1 MNNDINRLDNVFDEL
16 GNVHNS
22 ETLNE
27 NLNDLESNVDKLV
40 ALGLRK
46 IEEFKS
52 QKEQAFDPFL
62 IAAKGRKK
70 GNQNDLKDKLKNKKK

>member
-46 IEEFKS
+46 IEEFK
-52 QKEQAFDPFL
+52 P
-62 IAAKGRKK
+62 
-70 GNQNDLKDKLKNKKK
+70 QNPKTPKTQNPNVFIIIDIID